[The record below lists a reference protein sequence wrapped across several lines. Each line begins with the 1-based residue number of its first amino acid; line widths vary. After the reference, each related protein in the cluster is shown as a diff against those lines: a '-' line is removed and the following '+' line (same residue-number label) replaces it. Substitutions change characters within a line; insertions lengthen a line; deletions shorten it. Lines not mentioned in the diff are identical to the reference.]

1 MVQHA
6 ARVKCISRNVNK
18 TRMVVLGACPV
29 CPLQNNSCEG
39 STESA
44 RKDPCLAGWCNC
56 FCFRVARPRFCP
68 FAVLWTQKKKRRNR
82 QFEIAW
88 LPWRPYETVLASL
101 SHGLRSPV
109 QKATLSVQLVIHHRP
124 FSSCNQAAAL
134 CFRMLRIE
142 VAHHHAAR
150 WAVSGIHCRWKTS
163 HRAVPIVSG

>member
-1 MVQHA
+1 MRVLSVRYKTIPVKG
-6 ARVKCISRNVNK
+6 ARGRS
-18 TRMVVLGACPV
+18 
-29 CPLQNNSCEG
+29 
-39 STESA
+39 
-44 RKDPCLAGWCNC
+44 LAGWLVQLLL
-56 FCFRVARPRFCP
+56 FSGGTA
-68 FAVLWTQKKKRRNR
+68 AVLSVCGVVDAKKKRRNR